1 MGQPSGWPFLFLR
14 RLWTAEN
21 LKSGFCGNALKAT
34 ATEPDVDAIVFG
46 VEGMAITTPFV
57 VLLFLIW
64 VGFPMSANTGPTEAA
79 VTVAGIVIVLIPL
92 LPNERY
98 ASPVGGFL
106 QPLLTHA
113 FQCSGVIPHS
123 FSLPEN

>member
-1 MGQPSGWPFLFLR
+1 MR

-34 ATEPDVDAIVFG
+34 ATEPYADAVDVFG
-46 VEGMAITTPFV
+46 VEGVTITTTRG